1 MVIGSEILSEKQ
13 MILIGILVVIFVV
26 FAVLV
31 NLLDNKSLNGIKAK
45 KIGDGQ
51 HGTARWATRSEIKRT
66 FIPLPFEPE
75 KWRKGENLPAVQG
88 TVIGQDRLLFVSE
101 YRACLCF
108 GNVVCQY
115 RHKGRCGE
123 KLRNYRQKVLRLQC
137 FCA

>member
-51 HGTARWATRSEIKRT
+51 HGTARW
-66 FIPLPFEPE
+66 
-75 KWRKGENLPAVQG
+75 G
-88 TVIGQDRLLFVSE
+88 D
-101 YRACLCF
+101 
-108 GNVVCQY
+108 
-115 RHKGRCGE
+115 
-123 KLRNYRQKVLRLQC
+123 
-137 FCA
+137 

>member
-51 HGTARWATRSEIKRT
+51 HGTASA
-66 FIPLPFEPE
+66 PL
-75 KWRKGENLPAVQG
+75 A
-88 TVIGQDRLLFVSE
+88 LL
-101 YRACLCF
+101 L
-108 GNVVCQY
+108 
-115 RHKGRCGE
+115 
-123 KLRNYRQKVLRLQC
+123 KLH
-137 FCA
+137 F

>member
-51 HGTARWATRSEIKRT
+51 HGTARWATKSEIKAD
-66 FIPLPFEPE
+66 FYPF
-75 KWRKGENLPAVQG
+75 A
-88 TVIGQDRLLFVSE
+88 I
-101 YRACLCF
+101 
-108 GNVVCQY
+108 
-115 RHKGRCGE
+115 
-123 KLRNYRQKVLRLQC
+123 
-137 FCA
+137 

>member
-51 HGTARWATRSEIKRT
+51 HGTARWATKSEKS
-66 FIPLPFEPE
+66 
-75 KWRKGENLPAVQG
+75 
-88 TVIGQDRLLFVSE
+88 RLLS
-101 YRACLCF
+101 LC
-108 GNVVCQY
+108 
-115 RHKGRCGE
+115 HLS
-123 KLRNYRQKVLRLQC
+123 LRNGVKAWLFRLFKERWLGAEVRAKRLLRL
-137 FCA
+137 

>member
-51 HGTARWATRSEIKRT
+51 HGTARWATRTEIKRT

-75 KWRKGENLPAVQG
+75 KWRKGENR
-88 TVIGQDRLLFVSE
+88 RLFKEL
-101 YRACLCF
+101 L
-108 GNVVCQY
+108 
-115 RHKGRCGE
+115 
-123 KLRNYRQKVLRLQC
+123 
-137 FCA
+137 

>member
-51 HGTARWATRSEIKRT
+51 HGTARWATRT
-66 FIPLPFEPE
+66 
-75 KWRKGENLPAVQG
+75 
-88 TVIGQDRLLFVSE
+88 
-101 YRACLCF
+101 
-108 GNVVCQY
+108 
-115 RHKGRCGE
+115 
-123 KLRNYRQKVLRLQC
+123 
-137 FCA
+137 

>member
-51 HGTARWATRSEIKRT
+51 HGTARWATKSEIKQT
-66 FIPLPFEPE
+66 FIPLPLSLRNGVKVKIF
-75 KWRKGENLPAVQG
+75 
-88 TVIGQDRLLFVSE
+88 LLF
-101 YRACLCF
+101 
-108 GNVVCQY
+108 
-115 RHKGRCGE
+115 
-123 KLRNYRQKVLRLQC
+123 KVR
-137 FCA
+137 

>member
-51 HGTARWATRSEIKRT
+51 HGTARWATKSEIKQT

-75 KWRKGENLPAVQG
+75 KWRKGEDRPTVQG
-88 TVIGQDRLLFVSE
+88 TIIGCRGTGKNTVAMIDEGDVFLIDRNL
-101 YRACLCF
+101 
-108 GNVVCQY
+108 
-115 RHKGRCGE
+115 
-123 KLRNYRQKVLRLQC
+123 
-137 FCA
+137 